1 MKLEE
6 GYEQRYKELTEENYI
21 LLTMAQSSYVKHSER
36 FAEILQ
42 QEMGKKLQLENNG
55 VKQAG
60 FLVLWGASMPHA
72 YVETGYL
79 SNRKDE
85 RFLRSE
91 SGQRD
96 MAEAIFAGVKRYKSE
111 YEKSLQAGEATGGR

>member
-1 MKLEE
+1 MEE
-6 GYEQRYKELTEENYI
+6 GHEKRYQELTEENFI
-21 LLTMAQSSYVKHSER
+21 LLSMAQSSYVKYSEK
-36 FAEILQ
+36 FAEIIQ

-60 FLVLWGASMPHA
+60 FYVLWGASMPNVL
-72 YVETGYL
+72 VEAGYL

-91 SGQRD
+91 SGQREV
-96 MAEAIFAGVKRYKSE
+96 AEALLEGVKRYKTD
-111 YEKSLQAGEATGGR
+111 YEKSLRGGEEAGSR